1 LELNAQKTACAAGE
15 RLVVIVWVAKEFFNP
30 VNLDTKLFGHVKRV
44 AIVLFSQFAQLI
56 VRNLPEF
63 FK

>member
-1 LELNAQKTACAAGE
+1 
-15 RLVVIVWVAKEFFNP
+15 VWVAKEFFNP

-44 AIVLFSQFAQLI
+44 AIVLFSQFAQLV

-63 FK
+63 LKQETTKGFLV